1 MGKSKLGKVTFL
13 GEVKMDSKGRVLVPK
28 KAMESLGLSAPMTL
42 TCMYD
47 AEGNLILR
55 PASK

>member
-13 GEVKMDSKGRVLVPK
+13 GEVRMDSKGRVLIPK
-28 KAMESLGLSAPMTL
+28 KAMRSLGLEAPMTL

-47 AEGNLILR
+47 EEGNLIVR
-55 PASK
+55 PTK

>member
-13 GEVKMDSKGRVLVPK
+13 GEVRMDSKGRVLIPK
-28 KAMESLGLSAPMTL
+28 KAMRSLGLEAPMTL

-47 AEGNLILR
+47 EEGNLILR
-55 PASK
+55 PTK